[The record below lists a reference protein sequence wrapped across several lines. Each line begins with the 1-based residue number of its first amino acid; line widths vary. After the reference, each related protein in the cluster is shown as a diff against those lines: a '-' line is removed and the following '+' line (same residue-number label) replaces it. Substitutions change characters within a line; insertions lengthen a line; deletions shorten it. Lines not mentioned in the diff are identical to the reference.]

1 MPSGRPLITANQ
13 VTLARLIPMPLLSW
27 LIYRGAEQDYQH
39 NAYMTS
45 ALIAGTVIGCTDWID
60 GLLARKYGPTVLGG
74 LLDPIADKIFI
85 AFAYT
90 PFVDVPKPLVPW
102 WMVALLFQR
111 EFFVTALRSAYEQRD
126 LTLKTSYLAKAKTWT
141 QMQGIGVILL
151 FPLVED
157 RRFLTWVLGI
167 GVVGPLVAMAGL
179 YLVRRK
185 LWRGALVMSASFL
198 PILALHLYGDLT
210 LTIAVIMLYVVGITW
225 FSGLDY
231 LVVGWKQLRGRG
243 DFSRAD
249 AVRLIGAL
257 ALPMLLYPVLIGPA
271 PAWSIFLILAGE
283 LAVGGLDN
291 LLSHH
296 RRATKALAW
305 GGRVLGVCALLGAA
319 LVAPRYA
326 GPLSILA
333 AAVSLVGVSAEFWR
347 GRDYF
352 LDKRIRDKAMREA
365 EVAPAP
371 PPLPPSGPPTTG
383 AARAADP

>member
-1 MPSGRPLITANQ
+1 
-13 VTLARLIPMPLLSW
+13 MPLLSW
-27 LIYRGAEQDYQH
+27 LIYRGAEQGYQH
-39 NAYMTS
+39 NVYITS

-60 GLLARKYGPTVLGG
+60 GLLARRYGPTVLGG

-85 AFAYT
+85 SFAYT
-90 PFVDVPKPLVPW
+90 PFVDVDPPLVPW

-126 LTLKTSYLAKAKTWT
+126 LTLKTSYLAKAKTWS
-141 QMQGIGVILL
+141 QMQGIGVMLL

-198 PILALHLYGDLT
+198 PILALHLHGDLT
-210 LTIAVIMLYVVGITW
+210 LTITVIMLYVVGITW

-271 PAWSIFLILAGE
+271 PAWPIFLILAGE

-319 LVAPRYA
+319 LVDPSYA

-352 LDKRIRDKAMREA
+352 LDKRIRDKAMRAA
-365 EVAPAP
+365 EVAP
-371 PPLPPSGPPTTG
+371 PPTPEPTPALPTPPAPG
-383 AARAADP
+383 DARAADP

>member
-1 MPSGRPLITANQ
+1 MPRGRPLITANQ

-27 LIYRGAEQDYQH
+27 LLYRGGEQGYAH
-39 NAYMTS
+39 NVYMTS

-90 PFVDVPKPLVPW
+90 PFVDVSPPLIPW

-111 EFFVTALRSAYEQRD
+111 EFFVTALRSAYEQRN

-141 QMQGIGVILL
+141 QMQGIGVMLL
-151 FPLVED
+151 FPLVENP
-157 RRFLTWVLGI
+157 RPLTWVLGI
-167 GVVGPLVAMAGL
+167 GVVSPLVAMLVL
-179 YLVRRK
+179 YVMRRK
-185 LWRGALVMSASFL
+185 LWRGALVMSASFVA
-198 PILALHLYGDLT
+198 ILALHLHGDLH
-210 LTIAVIMLYVVGITW
+210 LTITAIMLWVVGITW

-257 ALPMLLYPVLIGPA
+257 ALPMLLYPVLLGPGPA
-271 PAWSIFLILAGE
+271 WPIFLILAGE

-305 GGRVLGVCALLGAA
+305 GGRVLGVCVLLGAA
-319 LVAPRYA
+319 LVVPAYA

-333 AAVSLVGVSAEFWR
+333 SAVSLVGVAAEFWR

-352 LDKRIRDKAMREA
+352 LDKRIRDKVIREA
-365 EVAPAP
+365 EAAPEP
-371 PPLPPSGPPTTG
+371 PPPPPPGPAAG
-383 AARAADP
+383 SARAADR

>member
-1 MPSGRPLITANQ
+1 VPSAGRPLITANQ
-13 VTLARLIPMPLLSW
+13 VTLARLIPMPVLSW
-27 LIYRGAEQDYQH
+27 LIYQGAQQGYKH
-39 NAYMTS
+39 NAYMTG
-45 ALIAGTVIGCTDWID
+45 ALIAGTLIGCTDWID

-90 PFVDVPKPLVPW
+90 PFVDVQPPLLAW

-111 EFFVTALRSAYEQRD
+111 EFFVTALRSAYEQRN

-151 FPLVED
+151 FPIVED
-157 RRFLTWVLGI
+157 QRFLTWVLI
-167 GVVGPLVAMAGL
+167 AGVIAPLVAMAAL
-179 YLVRRK
+179 YAVRRK
-185 LWRGALVMSASFL
+185 LWRGALVMAASVL
-198 PILALHLYGDLT
+198 PILALHLHGDLD
-210 LTIAVIMLYVVGITW
+210 LTIQAIMLYVIAITW
-225 FSGLDY
+225 ISGADY

-249 AVRLIGAL
+249 AVRLIGGL
-257 ALPMLLYPVLIGPA
+257 ALPMLLYPVLIGPC
-271 PAWSIFLILAGE
+271 PAWPIFLILAGE

-305 GGRVLGVCALLGAA
+305 GGRVLGVCVLLGAA
-319 LVAPRYA
+319 LIVPAYA
-326 GPLSILA
+326 GPLAMLA

-352 LDKRIRDKAMREA
+352 LDKRIRDKALREA
-365 EVAPAP
+365 TGPVAPAAQAAP
-371 PPLPPSGPPTTG
+371 PATAPPGI
-383 AARAADP
+383 